1 MLRNYKGISVD
12 GFIAIY
18 RMIYNLVFFKGEEK
32 KSTLTNSPDAYYLHT
47 LFPKDEERIKK
58 EFGGEVPDVSFYN
71 LKYLYKLDKNTIINF
86 FLLKDEGEQ
95 FIYYKIR
102 TYNIDQYFLHTERY
116 IDVFIDD
123 FIFSDNNPNTK
134 DKTSNWMISKR
145 CFVDLLKAIFYYF
158 FPSYIEI
165 EAIIALIVE
174 VIIEGGHKQID
185 YNLGYLMDNQLYPGY
200 LVADNGNFKLKNP
213 YREKID
219 KIIKKYAEIDTIQ
232 QFLNPGIKGNDS
244 NIDSFSDLLIDYLEE
259 IRITKSNYE
268 DSKPI
273 PV

>member
-86 FLLKDEGEQ
+86 FLLKDEGEH

-102 TYNIDQYFLHTERY
+102 TYNIDQYFLHTERH

-123 FIFSDNNPNTK
+123 FIFSDNNPSTK

-185 YNLGYLMDNQLYPGY
+185 YNLEYLMDNHLYPGY
-200 LVADNGNFKLKNP
+200 LVADNENFKLKNP

-219 KIIKKYAEIDTIQ
+219 KIIKKYAESDTIQ

-244 NIDSFSDLLIDYLEE
+244 NIDSFLDLLIDYLEE

>member
-32 KSTLTNSPDAYYLHT
+32 KSVLSYSSDAYYLNT

-58 EFGGEVPDVSFYN
+58 EFGGEIPDVSFYN
-71 LKYLYKLDKNTIINF
+71 LKYLYKLNENTIINF

-102 TYNIDQYFLHTERY
+102 TYNIDQYFLHTERH

-123 FIFSDNNPNTK
+123 FIFSDNTPIKK
-134 DKTSNWMISKR
+134 DKSTNWMMSKR
-145 CFVDLLKAIFYYF
+145 CFVDLLKDVFYYF

-174 VIIEGGHKQID
+174 VIIEGGHKEID
-185 YNLGYLMDNQLYPGY
+185 YNLQYLMDNQLSLGY
-200 LVADNGNFKLKNP
+200 FVSDNGNLKLKNS

-219 KIIKKYAEIDTIQ
+219 KIIKKYAENNIVQ

-244 NIDSFSDLLIDYLEE
+244 NLNSFSDLLIDYLEE
-259 IRITKSNYE
+259 IRIAKSNYE
-268 DSKPI
+268 ASI
-273 PV
+273 PRSV

>member
-86 FLLKDEGEQ
+86 FLLKDEGEH

-102 TYNIDQYFLHTERY
+102 TYNIDQYFLHTERH
-116 IDVFIDD
+116 IDVFIND
-123 FIFSDNNPNTK
+123 FIFSDNTPIKK
-134 DKTSNWMISKR
+134 DKSTDWMMSKR

-200 LVADNGNFKLKNP
+200 FVADNGNFKLKNP

-244 NIDSFSDLLIDYLEE
+244 NLNSFSDLLIDYLEE

>member
-32 KSTLTNSPDAYYLHT
+32 KSTLTNSPDAYYLNT

-58 EFGGEVPDVSFYN
+58 EFSGKVPDVSFYN
-71 LKYLYKLDKNTIINF
+71 LKYLYKLDGNTIINF

-102 TYNIDQYFLHTERY
+102 TYNIDQYFLHTERH

-123 FIFSDNNPNTK
+123 FIFSDNTPIKK
-134 DKTSNWMISKR
+134 DKSTNWMMSKR
-145 CFVDLLKAIFYYF
+145 CFVDLLKDVFYYF

-174 VIIEGGHKQID
+174 VIIEGGHKEID
-185 YNLGYLMDNQLYPGY
+185 YNLQYLMDNQLSLGY
-200 LVADNGNFKLKNP
+200 FVSDNGNLKLKNS

-219 KIIKKYAEIDTIQ
+219 KIIKKYAEINTVQ

-244 NIDSFSDLLIDYLEE
+244 NLNSFLDLLIDYLEE
-259 IRITKSNYE
+259 IRIAKSNYE
-268 DSKPI
+268 ASI
-273 PV
+273 PRPV